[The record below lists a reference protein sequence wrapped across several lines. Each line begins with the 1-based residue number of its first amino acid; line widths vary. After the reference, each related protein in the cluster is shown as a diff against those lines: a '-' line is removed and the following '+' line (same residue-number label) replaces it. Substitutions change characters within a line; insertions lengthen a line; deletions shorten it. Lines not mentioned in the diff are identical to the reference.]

1 MKKTDHTTFAHLELP
16 ALRRLAAG
24 AMLCC
29 AATIVAMPSPAFAQE
44 TANAAALSFVNADIE
59 SVIKAI
65 GHYTGMTFIIDP
77 RVKGTLTLVSEKSL
91 SKSEAFGLLTS
102 TLRLQGFAVVTS
114 GDGYAKVV
122 PEAEAKLQSS
132 PTQVGGVRSSK
143 ATGDQ
148 IATQVF
154 YLSYESAANLTAVLR
169 PLISPNNSIMA
180 NPGNNT
186 LVVTD
191 YADNL
196 RRLARIIAAL
206 DAPVAADLDVIP
218 IRNAIASDIAQLV
231 TRLMEPAAGG
241 DSGRVTVLADPRT
254 NAVIVR
260 APSQARANLA
270 KSLIARLDQE
280 SSTRGNIHVV
290 YLKNADASRVA
301 QTLRAVVSQ
310 DASAVPVQQQGTSG
324 SSITSATGSGQGG
337 GAGGLGG
344 QQGQQSSTGMGGTG
358 NTIGQQSQLTANAGG
373 AGGGQGS
380 GFIQADAST
389 NSLIITAPDAV
400 YRNLRSVIDQLD
412 VRRAQVYIEALVVEV
427 TSNKASEFGVQWIGA
442 SGDSDSKYRLGG
454 VQNYTGAGANT
465 SIVNLALAASQGTS
479 ATTAPNVA
487 SGLTFGLFRQ
497 VGGALGLGAV
507 ARALEN
513 DGNANILSTPNLI
526 TLDNELATIKVGQNV
541 PIITGSYTTSGNNSG
556 NPFQTVERQDV
567 GLLLKVRPQISE
579 GGTIKM
585 AIYHENSSV
594 DASTRNLASGL
605 TTNVRAIESNVLADD
620 GQIIVLGGLIEDTEG
635 DGEEKVRGLGDIPV
649 LGNLFKSRTRT
660 RNKTNLMV
668 FLRPVVVRSKEASN
682 SIAMDRYDY
691 MRAAGAAGRPEDSP
705 LMRDLGAP
713 VLPPLVNGQPPLG
726 GSMATRPVQ
735 TPPPANAAP
744 GASNDGAANRPGA
757 SRSVPVTPATNPA
770 GTAPGTGVSQPAS
783 GAVPASQFR
792 PVTPPNQP

>member
-1 MKKTDHTTFAHLELP
+1 MKKISRSTFAPTVSLP
-16 ALRRLAAG
+16 RLRRLAAG

-29 AATIVAMPSPAFAQE
+29 AATLALPPAPARAQDS
-44 TANAAALSFVNADIE
+44 ANSAALSFVNADIE

-77 RVKGTLTLVSEKSL
+77 RVKGTITLVSEKSL
-91 SKSEAFGLLTS
+91 SKTQAFGLLTS
-102 TLRLQGFAVVTS
+102 TLRLQGYAVVTS

-122 PEAEAKLQSS
+122 PEAEAKAQSS
-132 PTQVGGVRSSK
+132 PTQVGGVRASR

-186 LVVTD
+186 LVITD

-196 RRLARIIAAL
+196 RRLAKIIGAL
-206 DAPVAADLDVIP
+206 DTPVAADLDVIP
-218 IRNAIASDIAQLV
+218 VRNAIASDIAALV
-231 TRLMEPAAGG
+231 SRLMEPAAGG
-241 DSGRVTVLADPRT
+241 DSGRVSVLADPRT
-254 NAVIVR
+254 NSVVVR

-270 KSLIARLDQE
+270 KSLIARLDQQT
-280 SSTRGNIHVV
+280 SSQGNIHVV

-310 DASAVPVQQQGTSG
+310 DSSAVPVQQQGTSG
-324 SSITSATGSGQGG
+324 GSIQSGATSGG
-337 GAGGLGG
+337 GGLGG

-358 NTIGQQSQLTANAGG
+358 NTFGQQSQLTASG

-400 YRNLRSVIDQLD
+400 YRNLRNVIDQLD

-427 TSNKASEFGVQWIGA
+427 TSNKASEFGVQWVGA
-442 SGDSDSKYRLGG
+442 SGDSDSKYRIGG
-454 VQNYTGAGANT
+454 LQSFATTGGSN
-465 SIVNLALAASQGTS
+465 IVNLAAAARGGL
-479 ATTAPNVA
+479 
-487 SGLTFGLFRQ
+487 SGDSIPSLPGGLSIGLFRQ
-497 VGGALGLGAV
+497 VGGELGLGAI
-507 ARALEN
+507 ARFLEN
-513 DGNANILSTPNLI
+513 DGNANILSTPNMI

-541 PIITGSYTTSGNNSG
+541 PIITGSFTTGTSGSS
-556 NPFQTVERQDV
+556 NPFQTIDRKDV

-594 DASTRNLASGL
+594 DTSTRTLSSGV

-635 DGEEKVRGLGDIPV
+635 DGEEKVRGLGDIPI
-649 LGNLFKSRTRT
+649 LGNLFKYRSRTRT
-660 RNKTNLMV
+660 KTNLMV

-682 SIAMDRYDY
+682 SLAMDRYDY
-691 MRAAGAAGRPEDSP
+691 MRAVGAAGQTGEDSV
-705 LMRDLGAP
+705 LMRNLGAP
-713 VLPPLVNGQPPLG
+713 LLPPLVNGQPPAG
-726 GSMATRPVQ
+726 GAMATAPVQ
-735 TPPPANAAP
+735 AAPAAGSAP
-744 GASNDGAANRPGA
+744 GAAAGQATQEQLRQGQQ
-757 SRSVPVTPATNPA
+757 TQPATP
-770 GTAPGTGVSQPAS
+770 Q
-783 GAVPASQFR
+783 SQFR
-792 PVTPPNQP
+792 PVTPPTRK

>member
-1 MKKTDHTTFAHLELP
+1 MKKPYRTTFEIP

-29 AATIVAMPSPAFAQE
+29 ATLATPLPVLAQDS
-44 TANAAALSFVNADIE
+44 ANAAALSFVNADIE

-77 RVKGTLTLVSEKSL
+77 RVKGTITLQSERSL
-91 SKSEAFGLLTS
+91 SKTEAFGLLSS

-114 GDGYAKVV
+114 GEGYAKVV
-122 PEAEAKLQSS
+122 PEAEAKLQST
-132 PTQVGGVRSSK
+132 PTQVGGVRASR

-186 LVVTD
+186 LVITD

-254 NAVIVR
+254 NSVVIR

-280 SSTRGNIHVV
+280 SSAKGNIHVV

-310 DASAVPVQQQGTSG
+310 DASAIPVQQQGTSG
-324 SSITSATGSGQGG
+324 SSIQSGTQGQS
-337 GAGGLGG
+337 GGLGG

-358 NTIGQQSQLTANAGG
+358 NTFGQQSQLTAQG

-427 TSNKASEFGVQWIGA
+427 SSNKASEFGVQWVGA
-442 SGDSDSKYRLGG
+442 TGDSDSKYRFGG
-454 VQNYTGAGANT
+454 LQNYSGGGSSS

-479 ATTAPNVA
+479 GTSVPSVPT
-487 SGLTFGLFRQ
+487 GLTFGLFRQ
-497 VGGALGLGAV
+497 VGGELGLGAV
-507 ARALEN
+507 ARALES
-513 DGNANILSTPNLI
+513 DGNANILSTPNMI

-541 PIITGSYTTSGNNSG
+541 PIITGSYATNTTTGGG
-556 NPFQTVERQDV
+556 NPFQTVDRQDV

-594 DASTRNLASGL
+594 DASTRNAASGL

-649 LGNLFKSRTRT
+649 LGNLFKYRTRT

-682 SIAMDRYDY
+682 SIAMDRYEY
-691 MRAAGAAGRPEDSP
+691 MRAAGAAGQPESTP
-705 LMRDLGAP
+705 LLRDLGTP
-713 VLPPLVNGQPPLG
+713 LLPPLVEGQPPAG
-726 GSMATRPVQ
+726 GGMATVPAQ
-735 TPPPANAAP
+735 TRLPANAAP
-744 GASNDGAANRPGA
+744 GASTDGAMIHRAAAPGA
-757 SRSVPVTPATNPA
+757 AV
-770 GTAPGTGVSQPAS
+770 QPAQ
-783 GAVPASQFR
+783 PM
-792 PVTPPNQP
+792 NQQPLPQQTVQPERK

>member
-1 MKKTDHTTFAHLELP
+1 MKTTTRTTFAIP

-29 AATIVAMPSPAFAQE
+29 FAATTAVPLPVLAQE
-44 TANAAALSFVNADIE
+44 GANAAALSFVNADIE

-65 GHYTGMTFIIDP
+65 GHYTGMTFIVDP
-77 RVKGTLTLVSEKSL
+77 RVKGTITLQSEKSL
-91 SKSEAFGLLTS
+91 SKTQAFGLLTS
-102 TLRLQGFAVVTS
+102 ALRLQGFAVVTS

-132 PTQVGGVRSSK
+132 PTQVGGVRASR

-154 YLSYESAANLTAVLR
+154 YLNYESAANLTAVLR

-196 RRLARIIAAL
+196 RRLAKIIAAL

-218 IRNAIASDIAQLV
+218 IRNAIASDVATLV

-254 NAVIVR
+254 NSVVIR

-270 KSLIARLDQE
+270 KSLIARLDQATT
-280 SSTRGNIHVV
+280 SQGNIHVV

-310 DASAVPVQQQGTSG
+310 DASAVPQQQQGTSG
-324 SSITSATGSGQGG
+324 GSIQAGSQG

-344 QQGQQSSTGMGGTG
+344 QQGAQSQQTVSAVGGG
-358 NTIGQQSQLTANAGG
+358 GSYGQQGQLGG
-373 AGGGQGS
+373 GGAAGGGTGS
-380 GFIQADAST
+380 GFIQADIST

-427 TSNKASEFGVQWIGA
+427 NSNKASEFGVQWVGA
-442 SGDSDSKYRLGG
+442 SGDSDSKYRVGG
-454 VQNYTGAGANT
+454 LQSFTGGNQT
-465 SIVNLALAASQGTS
+465 NNIVNLAAAASQGFSGTS
-479 ATTAPNVA
+479 IPTLPG
-487 SGLTFGLFRQ
+487 GLSVGLFRQ
-497 VGGALGLGAV
+497 VGGQLGLGAV
-507 ARALEN
+507 ARALES
-513 DGNANILSTPNLI
+513 DGNANILSTPNMI
-526 TLDNELATIKVGQNV
+526 TLDNELASIKVGQNV
-541 PIITGSYTTSGNNSG
+541 PIITGSYATNTTTGGG
-556 NPFQTVERQDV
+556 NPFQTVDRKDV

-594 DASTRNLASGL
+594 DNSTRNLASGL

-649 LGNLFKSRTRT
+649 LGNLFKYRTRT
-660 RNKTNLMV
+660 RVKTNLMV
-668 FLRPVVVRSKEASN
+668 FLRPVVVRSKESSN
-682 SIAMDRYDY
+682 SLAMDRYEY
-691 MRAAGAAGRPEDSP
+691 MRAAGAIGQPESSP
-705 LMRDLGAP
+705 LLRELGAP
-713 VLPPLVNGQPPLG
+713 VLP
-726 GSMATRPVQ
+726 
-735 TPPPANAAP
+735 
-744 GASNDGAANRPGA
+744 
-757 SRSVPVTPATNPA
+757 
-770 GTAPGTGVSQPAS
+770 
-783 GAVPASQFR
+783 
-792 PVTPPNQP
+792 